1 MLMEILNRIVLI
13 LPALMLGICIGMK
26 IKNE

>member
-13 LPALMLGICIGMK
+13 LPALMLGICIGIR
-26 IKNE
+26 IKNK